1 MGVCTG
7 SSLKESQLW
16 QVIDKELEDNDKTPQ
31 SAVTIWRKLQQW
43 PLKDARNNTVSLV
56 ELKPKTGRYHQ
67 LRRHMAWVSNCPLL
81 GDKQYDGGGL
91 AGTFREDGFYLC
103 SNKVELEHPH
113 YNTVSG
119 RREWI
124 NVSQKN
130 DVKMSDRLLCEDE
143 DTGLIMIK
151 AQIPLPDKFDS
162 FLQHEHARST
172 KFRV

>member
-1 MGVCTG
+1 MGVCTS

-91 AGTFREDGFYLC
+91 AGTFREDGFFLC
-103 SNKVELEHPH
+103 SNQVTLEHPY
-113 YNTVSG
+113 YNSPQG
-119 RREWI
+119 RREW
-124 NVSQKN
+124 
-130 DVKMSDRLLCEDE
+130 SDMGKKEKSCGDSSSLFEDNE
-143 DTGLIMIK
+143 TGLVMVK
-151 AQIPLPDKFDS
+151 AEISLPAKFQAFFGRED
-162 FLQHEHARST
+162 A
-172 KFRV
+172 KFS